1 MRKKKPKCDSCE
13 FRGYSSDFCKL
24 HSNKV
29 SAEDCENCSSHRSL
43 KSVGRTAA
51 LGAGVGAIAAVLG
64 IGAAPVVGLKAA
76 IGHAVAAKMTAGGG
90 VAGAGVNVARKAVKR
105 KSGAKQRKKKRLLLP
120 LYLKGS

>member
-1 MRKKKPKCDSCE
+1 MRKKKPKCETCE
-13 FRGYSSDFCKL
+13 FRGYSSDFCKVHL
-24 HSNKV
+24 KKV
-29 SAEDCENCSSHRSL
+29 TEEDCENCDSHRSFR
-43 KSVGRTAA
+43 SVGKTAA
-51 LGAGVGAIAAVLG
+51 LGAGVGAIAAVVG